1 MPGRSRRA
9 TSSLALSPLVAVL
22 LVLGLLAP
30 AVADADAPDLAL
42 TSATALSPQLE
53 ALATPAVRSRSLP
66 SQAVALGLPAEG
78 AGTLVRDGG
87 RVIVEARFASGAA
100 SAVEAVQATGAQV
113 LNVSRLYQ
121 TLVLS
126 VVPAGLPALA
136 AVPGVVAVTPS
147 LAPEVAAL
155 GGADA
160 EADTAADTAAISSN
174 GLCEGGSVISQ
185 GVAQLNVPAARAAFG
200 ARGAGE
206 TIGVISNSFDSATI
220 TEAGAPIPTDAH
232 ADEVTNDLPGRASTC
247 SGQQVP
253 VDVVAEDPAGKPA
266 SEYTDEGRAMLQAVH
281 DLAPHAKLAFATG
294 EPAEIS
300 YAQNIEK
307 LAAPVSQGGGGAD
320 VIVDDLAFPTEP
332 DFQEGPV
339 AEAIRR
345 VTEKGVLYFAAAG
358 NDNLFNAAGDE
369 IASWEAPAF
378 RGAPSCNANVED
390 FLSTELAKEG
400 LGPYE
405 ADCMDFDPGAGV
417 DTEFGITVEPSRALS
432 LNLQWAE
439 PWFGVKTALVGF
451 LVAEIGGEEQIVDIA
466 GSTEPLEKPVVG
478 LEWVNPTPAS
488 QTVRLVL
495 ARCAGPK
502 CDPKASATA
511 DPPIKVS
518 ITQDGSGVSEI
529 EYPKS
534 AGGDTVGPVIYGHRG
549 SPYVTTVAAVN
560 YQESSTAPK
569 GPEPYSSR
577 GPVKRYYGPV
587 DGTKPAARLSAPE
600 VIQKPDITATDCA
613 SNTFFGILA
622 ADGWH
627 FCGSS
632 QAAEQAAA
640 VGALM
645 RQTAPLATSTKILSS
660 LGTSATK
667 FTAVTSPDAVG
678 SGLVNAAAAMKAL
691 GGSPVED
698 PPSYVVPS
706 LEEEEKAGPPSVRIS
721 NGPGS
726 LGNKN
731 RPTFEFTSNRPVS
744 FTCQLDGGA
753 PQPCASPYLVPATLA
768 DGGHGFVV
776 FGKDAQ
782 GRTGSSGV
790 YNFTVDTK
798 APRTRIVGHPK
809 KVVKS
814 RKRSVV
820 ARFRLA
826 ASESPVTFYCQF
838 DKEPLRICPA
848 AFRHRFKKGKHA
860 VRIRAKDQAGNIA
873 EKPTVFHFRV
883 KALPPRHRTKTAG
896 SQQQHR
902 RALRSAG

>member
-1 MPGRSRRA
+1 
-9 TSSLALSPLVAVL
+9 VL
-22 LVLGLLAP
+22 LALGLLVP
-30 AVADADAPDLAL
+30 AVASADAVPL

-53 ALATPAVRSRSLP
+53 ALATPAVRSRSLAG
-66 SQAVALGLPAEG
+66 QAEALGLPTEG

-87 RVIVEARFASGAA
+87 RVIVEARFDSGAA
-100 SAVEAVQATGAQV
+100 AAVEAVRATGAEV
-113 LNVSRLYQ
+113 LNVSGRYQ

-126 VVPAGLPALA
+126 VAPADLHALA
-136 AVPGVVAVTPS
+136 AVPGVVAVTQS
-147 LAPEVAAL
+147 LAPEVAAVA
-155 GGADA
+155 GAA
-160 EADTAADTAAISSN
+160 TAAIASN

-206 TIGVISNSFDSATI
+206 TIGVISNSFNSAT
-220 TEAGAPIPTDAH
+220 TSEGRPIATKAH
-232 ADEVTNDLPGRASTC
+232 DDEVTNDLPGRASTC

-253 VDVVAEDPAGKPA
+253 VNVIAEDPTGKPA

-281 DLAPHAKLAFATG
+281 DLAPHAQLAFATG

-307 LAAPVSQGGGGAD
+307 LAAPVSEGGAGAD

-369 IASWEAPAF
+369 IASWEAPRF
-378 RGAPSCNANVED
+378 RGRPTCNAKVGE
-390 FLSTELAKEG
+390 LLTGALAKEG

-405 ADCMDFDPGAGV
+405 PDCMDFDPGSEV
-417 DTEFGITVEPSRALS
+417 DTEFGITVEPGRALS

-439 PWFGVKTALVGF
+439 PWFGVKTALFAF
-451 LVAEIGGEEQIVDIA
+451 LVTDVGGNEEIVDLS
-466 GSTEPLEKPVVG
+466 GSTEPLEKPVIG
-478 LEWVNPTPAS
+478 LEWTNPTAAP
-488 QTVRLVL
+488 QTAQLVI
-495 ARCAGPK
+495 ARCAGAR

-529 EYPKS
+529 DYPRS
-534 AGGDTVGPVIYGHRG
+534 EGGDTVGPVIYGHRG

-560 YQESSTAPK
+560 YQEAGTAPK
-569 GPEPYSSR
+569 APEPYSSR
-577 GPVKRYYGPV
+577 GPVKRFYGPV
-587 DGTKPAARLSAPE
+587 DGVKPAPPLAAPE

-622 ADGWH
+622 KDGRH

-632 QAAEQAAA
+632 QAAEHAATVA
-640 VGALM
+640 ALM
-645 RQTAPLATSTKILSS
+645 QQTAPLATPAKILAA
-660 LGTSATK
+660 LETSATK

-678 SGLVNAAAAMKAL
+678 AGMVNALAAMKAL

-698 PPSYVVPS
+698 PPSWVVSS
-706 LEEEEKAGPPSVRIS
+706 LEEEEKAGPPSVRIT
-721 NGPGS
+721 NGPGALS
-726 LGNKN
+726 SIS
-731 RPTFEFTSNRPVS
+731 RPTFEFTSTRPVA
-744 FTCQLDGGA
+744 FTCQLDGGT
-753 PQPCASPYLVPATLA
+753 PQPCASPYVVPAKLA
-768 DGGHGFVV
+768 DGSHGFVV
-776 FGKDAQ
+776 VGKDAQ
-782 GRTGSSGV
+782 GRSGSSGV
-790 YNFTVDTK
+790 YGFAVDTK
-798 APRTRIVGHPK
+798 APRTKIVRHPK
-809 KVVKS
+809 KVVKT

-820 ARFRLA
+820 ARFRLR
-826 ASESPVTFYCQF
+826 ASESPVTYYCQF

-848 AFRHRFKKGKHA
+848 RFHHRFKKGRHA
-860 VRIRAKDQAGNIA
+860 VRIRAKDQVGNIA

-883 KALPPRHRTKTAG
+883 KALPSKHAKKAHHSR
-896 SQQQHR
+896 
-902 RALRSAG
+902 